1 MQMCGKISEIAENK
15 SNTEEDIISI
25 MITVP
30 DRSHYI
36 RLAMQLTV
44 CVSGNARSE
53 KKRSAG

>member
-1 MQMCGKISEIAENK
+1 MCGKISEIAENK
-15 SNTEEDIISI
+15 SNTEEHIISI